1 MSETVLGNEELA
13 PDASGACAPSR
24 SAPSLAAAWSATRG
38 MRLGL
43 GMLAAIVIAS
53 FLVPALAPYTATDP
67 AGDLLTAPGAGHLFG
82 TDNLGRDVFVRTFA
96 AARLDIGVALLGVS
110 IPLVLGTAVGGIL
123 GMTRQPLVSAVART
137 IMDAINAFPLIALII
152 GLIAVLGVGL
162 QSMIV
167 ALALTNWA
175 RYARIARTRALVIR
189 EQDYIQA
196 TTVLGYSRRRVLG
209 RHVLPNVS
217 AETTAYALSDF
228 VLVIILVAGLSFLG
242 LGVRPPA
249 AEWGAMM
256 SDGRLYL
263 QQAWWITV
271 FPGVMLSWTGIA
283 VALIA
288 EGVRR
293 RQREEQ

>member
-1 MSETVLGNEELA
+1 
-13 PDASGACAPSR
+13 
-24 SAPSLAAAWSATRG
+24 

-43 GMLAAIVIAS
+43 GMLAAILLAS
-53 FLVPALAPYTATDP
+53 FLVPALSPYTATDP
-67 AGDLLTAPGAGHLFG
+67 AGVPLTAPGAGHPFG

-110 IPLVLGTAVGGIL
+110 IPLVLGTAVGAVL
-123 GMTRQPLVSAVART
+123 GMTRQPLVSGVART

-271 FPGVMLSWTGIA
+271 FPGLMLSLTGIA

-293 RQREEQ
+293 RQRGEQ